1 MGILGIDD
9 SLEYTTKSQQQ
20 DRLTLDSTA
29 EEVRA
34 ATPEARKEW
43 AKAMAKRSNELITDK
58 EMEQLRELIV
68 QRQKSI
74 VPTTSILPF

>member
-9 SLEYTTKSQQQ
+9 NIEYTIETRQQ

-34 ATPEARKEW
+34 ATPEARREW
-43 AKAMAKRSNELITDK
+43 AKAMAKRSNELITEE
-58 EMEQLRELIV
+58 EMEQLRELIA
-68 QRQKSI
+68 QRQKSGAYSK
-74 VPTTSILPF
+74 TL

>member
-9 SLEYTTKSQQQ
+9 KFEYTIETQQQ

-34 ATPEARKEW
+34 ATPEARREW
-43 AKAMAKRSNELITDK
+43 AKAMAKRSNELITEE
-58 EMEQLRELIV
+58 EMEQLRELIA
-68 QRQKSI
+68 QRQKSGA
-74 VPTTSILPF
+74 

>member
-9 SLEYTTKSQQQ
+9 NIEYTIETRQQ

-34 ATPEARKEW
+34 ATPEARREW
-43 AKAMAKRSNELITDK
+43 AKAMAKRSNELITEE
-58 EMEQLRELIV
+58 EMEQLRELIAHLSV
-68 QRQKSI
+68 KYEEKMRLA
-74 VPTTSILPF
+74 P

>member
-9 SLEYTTKSQQQ
+9 NIEYTIETRQQ

-34 ATPEARKEW
+34 ATPEARREW
-43 AKAMAKRSNELITDK
+43 AKAMAKRSNELITEE
-58 EMEQLRELIV
+58 EMEQLRELIA
-68 QRQKSI
+68 QRQKSGARL
-74 VPTTSILPF
+74 TH